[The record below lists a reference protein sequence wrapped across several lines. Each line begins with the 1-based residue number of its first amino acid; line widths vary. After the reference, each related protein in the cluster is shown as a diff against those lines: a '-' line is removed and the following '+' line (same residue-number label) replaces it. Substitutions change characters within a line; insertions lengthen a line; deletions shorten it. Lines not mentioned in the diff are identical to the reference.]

1 MGLNQQQVSNG
12 NGDYTQEYYAES
24 YADEDTYDRED
35 VEPYHQQETTTITTA
50 TTHHQQSASPSTP
63 NTYNQ
68 YRQNGNNSSYI
79 NWSSGMMGTNEHQTY
94 AGYLKKQGAL
104 FKQWK
109 ERYFVLDSIKHQ
121 VNIASSL
128 YLSSY
133 LTRLN

>member
-1 MGLNQQQVSNG
+1 MNQQVANG
-12 NGDYTQEYYAES
+12 NGDYSQEYYAES

-35 VEPYHQQETTTITTA
+35 VEPYHETTTA
-50 TTHHQQSASPSTP
+50 SHHQQQQQHAGYSSTSPSTP
-63 NTYNQ
+63 YNQ
-68 YRQNGNNSSYI
+68 YRQNGHNNSSYI

-121 VNIASSL
+121 VN
-128 YLSSY
+128 
-133 LTRLN
+133 

>member
-1 MGLNQQQVSNG
+1 MGLNQQVANG
-12 NGDYTQEYYAES
+12 NGDYSQEYYAES

-35 VEPYHQQETTTITTA
+35 VEPYHETTTS
-50 TTHHQQSASPSTP
+50 HQQHAGYSSTSPSTP
-63 NTYNQ
+63 YNQ
-68 YRQNGNNSSYI
+68 YRQNGHNNSSYI

-121 VNIASSL
+121 VN
-128 YLSSY
+128 
-133 LTRLN
+133 